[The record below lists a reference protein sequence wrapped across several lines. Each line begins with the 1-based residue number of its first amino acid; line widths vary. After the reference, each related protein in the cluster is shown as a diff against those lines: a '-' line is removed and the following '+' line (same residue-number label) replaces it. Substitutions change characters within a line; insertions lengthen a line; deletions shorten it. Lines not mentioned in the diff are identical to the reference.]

1 MNMLLDPFTLLLL
14 AIAIVVVWKLRSVLG
29 TRTGNERPPIDPFAR
44 SGKAQA
50 PASEPANSNVLRLP
64 KEGGDTA
71 PTANNAEPPPPVW
84 TGFAPEGSELAQE
97 IVKLS
102 QADTGFTPKSFLEGA
117 KLAYEMI
124 VDGFAKGDK
133 PALKQLLSREVYD
146 GFSSAIDARQASG
159 QKIEQRFVGIDK
171 ADLDQIELTGN
182 RAQVTVKFV
191 SEMISATLAR
201 DGTVVEGD
209 TKQIRSVT
217 DVWTFERDVS
227 SRDPNWKLAAT
238 QAPA

>member
-14 AIAIVVVWKLRSVLG
+14 AIAVVVIWKLRSVLG

-50 PASEPANSNVLRLP
+50 PAAEPANSNVLRLP
-64 KEGGDTA
+64 KESGDTA
-71 PTANNAEPPPPVW
+71 PVANNAEPPPPVW
-84 TGFAPEGSELAQE
+84 TGYAPEGSELARE

-102 QADTGFTPKSFLEGA
+102 QADSGFTPKTFLEGA

-133 PALKQLLSREVYD
+133 SALKQLLSREVYD
-146 GFSSAIDARQASG
+146 GFSAAIDTRQANG

-171 ADLDQIELTGN
+171 ADFDQIELSGN

-191 SEMISATLAR
+191 SEMISATLAK

-217 DVWTFERDVS
+217 DVWTFERDVN